1 LDARRDILWRSY
13 LVFIAIFLFGV
24 AIASRAF
31 YIQRVEGTYWKAF
44 SDSIQLKYRSLDA
57 ERGTIYSEDGR
68 MLSSSV
74 PYFDI
79 YLDFGSDGMQEK
91 DGMFFKKN
99 IDSLSLQLEN
109 ILNDYSASFYKRELV
124 RIFNKKERYHLFK
137 RNIDFKQ
144 YQSLRNTSYIKK
156 NRNKNGF
163 IFVEKEKRIAPFGL
177 LANRTIGLSREY
189 TGSDGKSVFNNV
201 GLERT
206 YDSLLRGVSGK
217 QLVRRIA
224 GGAFV
229 PVEGVE
235 VEAENGKDIIT
246 TIDINV
252 QDIAEQAL
260 LKILVKNEALK
271 GSCIVMEVRTGKIKA
286 IANLGRTADGSY
298 AENYNYAITRSEP
311 GSTFKLVT
319 MIALLEDQ
327 LTNLNAE
334 VNLEG
339 GKWDIG
345 GRTVFDSEVHGKTN
359 VSVQHAFELSSN
371 VGMAKLVNTNYA
383 SDPNK
388 FLHHIKRLHLNKRSG
403 LDLDGESLPII
414 PDPQKPSWNK
424 ITLPWMGFGY
434 GIAISPL
441 QTLMVYNAVAN
452 NGKLMQP
459 YIVNSIAKDGVVL
472 KEFKP
477 QVLEDSIFSHTTMAQ
492 LKTCLEGVVERGTG
506 LSLKTDLY
514 RIAGKTGT
522 AKVANGNKGYVEHQY
537 QSSFAGYFPAD
548 APKYSCIVVIENKPY
563 AERYY
568 GAQVAGP
575 VFREIADKLFRV
587 DAELYANYQHIALK
601 DSTQSKSKW
610 KGSNKDF
617 INIATKFKTSIR
629 DTGVNGEL
637 SEMGELKGSFLG
649 NSSKLE
655 DMIMPDIKGIGLKDA
670 MELLEKFK
678 LNVVANGSGKVIM
691 QSIQAGTSI
700 AKGQTVYLTLGKQTN

>member
-1 LDARRDILWRSY
+1 MEARRDILWRSY

-24 AIASRAF
+24 VIASRAF
-31 YIQRVEGTYWKAF
+31 YIQRVEGAYWKAL
-44 SDSIQLKYRSLDA
+44 SDSLQLDYRSLDA

-79 YLDFGSDGMQEK
+79 YLDFGSDGIQEK
-91 DGMFFKKN
+91 DGLFFKKN
-99 IDSLSLQLEN
+99 VDSLSLHLEN
-109 ILNDYSASFYKRELV
+109 ILGDHSAAFYKKALV
-124 RIFNKKERYHLFK
+124 RIFNQKERYHLLK

-144 YQSLRNTSYIKK
+144 YQLLRNTSYIKK
-156 NRNKNGF
+156 NKNKNGF
-163 IFVEKEKRIAPFGL
+163 IFEEKEKRIAPFGL

-189 TGSDGKSVFNNV
+189 TGADGKSVFNNV

-217 QLVRRIA
+217 QLVRRIS

-271 GSCIVMEVRTGKIKA
+271 GSCIVMEVKTGKIKA

-359 VSVQHAFELSSN
+359 VTVQHAFELSSN
-371 VGMAKLVNTNYA
+371 VGMAKLVNTNYT

-388 FLHHIKRLHLNKRSG
+388 FLNHLKRLHLTKRSG
-403 LDLDGESLPII
+403 LHLDGESLPII
-414 PDPQKPSWNK
+414 PDPSKSSWNK

-452 NGKLMQP
+452 NGKMMQP
-459 YIVNSIAKDGVVL
+459 YLVNSIAKDGLVL

-477 QVLEDSIFSHTTMAQ
+477 QVLEESIFSNTTLAQ

-548 APKYSCIVVIENKPY
+548 DPKYSCIVVIENKPY
-563 AERYY
+563 LEKYY

-587 DAELYANYQHIALK
+587 DADLYANHQQNAFK
-601 DSTQSKSKW
+601 DSVQSKSKW

-617 INIATKFKTSIR
+617 VNIASRLKTSIK
-629 DTGVNGEL
+629 DTGIISEL
-637 SEMGELKGSFLG
+637 SEMGESKGFFLG
-649 NSSKLE
+649 NGLKIE
-655 DMIMPDIKGIGLKDA
+655 DMVMPDIKGVGLRDA
-670 MELLEKFK
+670 MWLLEKFK
-678 LNVVANGSGKVIM
+678 LNVVANGTGKVIM

>member
-1 LDARRDILWRSY
+1 MDARKDILWRSY

-24 AIASRAF
+24 GIASRAF
-31 YIQRVEGTYWKAF
+31 YIQRVEGTYWKAL
-44 SDSIQLKYRSLDA
+44 SDSLQLDYRALDA

-79 YLDFGSDGMQEK
+79 YLDFGSDGIQEK
-91 DGMFFKKN
+91 DGLFFKKN
-99 IDSLSLQLEN
+99 IDSLSLHLEN
-109 ILNDYSASFYKRELV
+109 ILNDHSAAYYKKALI
-124 RIFNKKERYHLFK
+124 RIFNQKERYQLLK

-144 YQSLRNTSYIKK
+144 YQLLRNTSYIKK

-189 TGSDGKSVFNNV
+189 IGSDGKSVFNNV

-217 QLVRRIA
+217 QLVRRIS

-235 VEAENGKDIIT
+235 IEAENGKDIIT
-246 TIDINV
+246 TIDVNV

-260 LKILVKNEALK
+260 LKILIKNEAVK
-271 GSCIVMEVRTGKIKA
+271 GSCIVMEVKTGKIKA
-286 IANLGRTADGSY
+286 IANLGKISDGSY
-298 AENYNYAITRSEP
+298 SENYNYAITRSEP

-339 GKWDIG
+339 GTWDIG

-359 VSVQHAFELSSN
+359 VTVQHAFELSSN
-371 VGMAKLVNTNYA
+371 VGMAKLVNANY
-383 SDPNK
+383 SSNPRKYLNH
-388 FLHHIKRLHLNKRSG
+388 LKRLHLNIRSG
-403 LDLDGESLPII
+403 LDLDGESFPII
-414 PDPQKPSWNK
+414 PDPSKPGWSK
-424 ITLPWMGFGY
+424 VTLPWMGFGY
-434 GIAISPL
+434 NVAISPL
-441 QTLMVYNAVAN
+441 QMLMVYNAVAN
-452 NGKLMQP
+452 NGKMMKP
-459 YIVNSIAKDGVVL
+459 YLINSIARDGINL
-472 KEFKP
+472 HEFKP
-477 QVLEDSIFSHTTMAQ
+477 QVLEDSLFSYSTLVQ

-548 APKYSCIVVIENKPY
+548 NPKYSCIVVIENKPY
-563 AERYY
+563 LEKYY

-587 DAELYANYQHIALK
+587 DADLYANYQHATQI
-601 DSTQSKSKW
+601 DSLHSKANW

-617 INIATKFKTSIR
+617 INIAGKLKTSIK
-629 DTGVNGEL
+629 DTGINGVM
-637 SEMGELKGSFLG
+637 SEMSESNGSFLG
-649 NSSKLE
+649 NSWKV
-655 DMIMPDIKGIGLKDA
+655 DGMVMPDIKGVGLKDA
-670 MELLEKFK
+670 MELLEKLK
-678 LNVVANGSGKVIM
+678 LNVIANGNGKVIM

-700 AKGQTVYLTLGKQTN
+700 IRGQTVYLTLGTQTN

>member
-1 LDARRDILWRSY
+1 LEARRDILWRSY

-24 AIASRAF
+24 VIASRAF
-31 YIQRVEGTYWKAF
+31 YIQRVEGAYWKAL
-44 SDSIQLKYRSLDA
+44 SDSLQLDYRSLDA
-57 ERGTIYSEDGR
+57 ERGTIYSADGR

-79 YLDFGSDGMQEK
+79 YLDFGSDGIQEK
-91 DGMFFKKN
+91 DGLFFKKN
-99 IDSLSLQLEN
+99 IDSLSLHLEN
-109 ILNDYSASFYKRELV
+109 ILGDHSAAFYKRALV
-124 RIFNKKERYHLFK
+124 RIFNQKERYHLLK

-144 YQSLRNTSYIKK
+144 YQLLRSTSYIKK

-177 LANRTIGLSREY
+177 LANRTIGLAREY
-189 TGSDGKSVFNNV
+189 TGADGKSVFNNV

-217 QLVRRIA
+217 QLVRRIS

-235 VEAENGKDIIT
+235 IEAENGKDIIT

-271 GSCIVMEVRTGKIKA
+271 GSCIVMEVKTGKIKA

-359 VSVQHAFELSSN
+359 VTVQHAFELSSN

-383 SDPNK
+383 SNPNK
-388 FLHHIKRLHLNKRSG
+388 FLDHLKRLHLNRRSG

-414 PDPQKPSWNK
+414 PDPSKSSWNK

-441 QTLMVYNAVAN
+441 QTLMVYNSVAN
-452 NGKLMQP
+452 NGKMMQP
-459 YIVNSIAKDGVVL
+459 YLVNSIAKDGVVL

-477 QVLEDSIFSHTTMAQ
+477 QVLEESIFSNTTLAQ

-506 LSLKTDLY
+506 VSLKTDLY

-548 APKYSCIVVIENKPY
+548 DPKYSCIVVIENKPY
-563 AERYY
+563 LERYY

-587 DAELYANYQHIALK
+587 DADLYSHRHQHAFK
-601 DSTQSKSKW
+601 DSIQSKSKW

-617 INIATKFKTSIR
+617 INIASRLKTSIK
-629 DTGVNGEL
+629 DTGVVSEL
-637 SEMGELKGSFLG
+637 SEMGESKGSFLG
-649 NSSKLE
+649 NSLKIE
-655 DMIMPDIKGIGLKDA
+655 DMVMPDIKGVGLRDA
-670 MELLEKFK
+670 MGLLEKFK